1 MNIHCLRLAPGQ
13 DLKHE
18 LQAFAAAEALEAG
31 VIVTGLGS
39 LTQADLRFAAAAAAT
54 VIDGPLELVALSGT
68 LSRHGMHLHGA
79 VADAQG
85 RVYGGH
91 ILPGCIIRTTAE
103 IAIAPLAHLR
113 LDRQFD
119 PQTGYWEL
127 VVEPSGDPSGP

>member
-39 LTQADLRFAAAAAAT
+39 LTQAALRFAAALEGT
-54 VIDGPLELVALSGT
+54 VIDGPLELIALSGT
-68 LSRHGMHLHGA
+68 LSRYGMHLHGA

>member
-1 MNIHCLRLAPGQ
+1 MNAHCLRLAPGQ

-39 LTQADLRFAAAAAAT
+39 LTQAALRVAAAWEGT
-54 VIDGPLELVALSGT
+54 VIDGPLELIALSGT
-68 LSRHGMHLHGA
+68 LSRYGMHLHGA